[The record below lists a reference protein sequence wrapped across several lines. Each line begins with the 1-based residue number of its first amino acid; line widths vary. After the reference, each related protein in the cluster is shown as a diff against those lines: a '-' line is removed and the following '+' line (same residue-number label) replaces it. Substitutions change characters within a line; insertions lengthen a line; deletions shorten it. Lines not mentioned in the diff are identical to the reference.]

1 MINIPE
7 AAKVNYIVSFLT
19 GVAALPEYMG
29 AAVYFS
35 WPNEASPSWQYLGFI
50 SNNKPSAI
58 FKIAQL
64 KKSKI
69 TNNNSMD
76 FGNQSYSHMAQIGIS
91 IEPESNIIQ
100 LTSAIVSTLG
110 LFQISHSFIYV
121 FNRSIQRNTYNL
133 VKKCLKT
140 VLITFHLLRGKS
152 LQRTSRLF
160 QYRP

>member
-1 MINIPE
+1 MGENKFLINIPE
-7 AAKVNYIVSFLT
+7 VDKVNYIVSFLT

-35 WPNEASPSWQYLGFI
+35 WPNDSNCPSWQYLGFI

-64 KKSKI
+64 KKSQI
-69 TNNNSMD
+69 VNNNSMV

-100 LTSAIVSTLG
+100 LTSAIVIYFYIVQKLSLLLLIFISKRTFLDTIYYYKNNK
-110 LFQISHSFIYV
+110 QIFP
-121 FNRSIQRNTYNL
+121 T
-133 VKKCLKT
+133 
-140 VLITFHLLRGKS
+140 G
-152 LQRTSRLF
+152 
-160 QYRP
+160 